1 MKDLKER
8 KASDNKAKAITG
20 REIHKR
26 KQTNWKRE
34 TWNKNESGKVEE

>member
-20 REIHKR
+20 RKIHKR
-26 KQTNWKRE
+26 KQMNCKRE
-34 TWNKNESGKVEE
+34 KHGIKTKGED